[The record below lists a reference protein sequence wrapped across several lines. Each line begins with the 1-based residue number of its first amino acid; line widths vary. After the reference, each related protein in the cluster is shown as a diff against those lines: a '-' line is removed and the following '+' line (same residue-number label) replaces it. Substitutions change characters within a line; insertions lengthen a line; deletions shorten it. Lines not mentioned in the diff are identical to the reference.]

1 MNAVW
6 SSPVPDRS
14 RLLAAADAAAVLLAI
29 SLPWSTSATGI
40 LAVAYVIV
48 SLPLLRADGIAALR
62 TTPAAWLPIALVA
75 CAVVGLLWGDVAQH
89 ERLAGLSAFAKLLVI
104 PLLLL
109 HFRCSERTV
118 WVLAAYIGSCTLL
131 LAASLIPLAVPPLRW
146 LWHNDY
152 GVPVKDYISQ
162 SGQFLIC
169 IFAALYLALDL
180 FKADR
185 RPAALAALLLALLFA
200 ADIIYV
206 RSSRTAF
213 VTLPVLLML
222 FGMRLFGWR
231 GLAGTLAIGLVGAA
245 IAFASSP
252 YLRARTVSVFTEI
265 RQYRADNAMTSSGER
280 LEFWKKSLRFIAA
293 APIIGHGTG
302 SIPGMFRSAVVGGG
316 GASAE
321 ATANP
326 HNQTFAVGI
335 QLGILG
341 MALLWAMWAAHVLLF
356 TDDGF
361 VAWFGLV
368 VVVNSMVGSLFNS
381 HLSDFTQGWVYV
393 VLVGAAGGAVLRGR
407 QRPVAGHDVS

>member
-1 MNAVW
+1 
-6 SSPVPDRS
+6 
-14 RLLAAADAAAVLLAI
+14 
-29 SLPWSTSATGI
+29 
-40 LAVAYVIV
+40 
-48 SLPLLRADGIAALR
+48 
-62 TTPAAWLPIALVA
+62 
-75 CAVVGLLWGDVAQH
+75 
-89 ERLAGLSAFAKLLVI
+89 
-104 PLLLL
+104 
-109 HFRCSERTV
+109 
-118 WVLAAYIGSCTLL
+118 
-131 LAASLIPLAVPPLRW
+131 
-146 LWHNDY
+146 
-152 GVPVKDYISQ
+152 
-162 SGQFLIC
+162 
-169 IFAALYLALDL
+169 L
-180 FKADR
+180 FKTDR

-213 VTLPVLLML
+213 VTLPVLLMA

-252 YLRARTVSVFTEI
+252 YLRARTTSVFTEI
-265 RQYRADNAMTSSGER
+265 RQYRTDNAMTSSGER
-280 LEFWKKSLRFIAA
+280 LEFWKKSLRFIAE

-302 SIPGMFRSAVVGGG
+302 SIPGMFRSAVVGGS
-316 GASAE
+316 GASSE

-368 VVVNSMVGSLFNS
+368 VVVNSIVGSLFNS